1 MVRGRLHYAWV
12 VVAVTFLAIFVSS
25 GVRSSFGVYVKP
37 LEEEFGWDRAAVSG
51 VAALSLLLYGVAQP
65 LVGSLVDRFGSRAI
79 LTGSLVLLGV
89 GALGSALIHEL
100 WQLYLTYGLFV
111 SLASGGPSTVTVSA
125 IAAHWFLVRRGLVV
139 GVATSGI
146 SAGQLL
152 LIPVAMWLTVHFG
165 WRLGYVALAVLL
177 LAVTVPLVWL
187 LVRNDPAELGWLPFG
202 ASPEESTRTS
212 QSLAATAERSTRL
225 GEAARTL
232 PFWLLAGSYFIC
244 GYSTSGLVGT
254 HVVPYAI
261 EHGIAEMAAASALG
275 LMGAVNTLGAVAAGY
290 VADRYGRRNPLA
302 ITYFLRGLSLL
313 WLTTVQDARALHV
326 FAILFGLSYIATV
339 PPTTALTAD
348 LFGRRSVASIFGWI
362 FLAHQVGSAL
372 GAQLGGVL
380 YDLSGDYL
388 FAFLSGGLA
397 CFAAG
402 AMVLAIRPARP
413 PVAVPAAP

>member
-1 MVRGRLHYAWV
+1 MIGARCDRGGGMVRGRLHYAWV

-111 SLASGGPSTVTVSA
+111 SLASGGPSTVTVS
-125 IAAHWFLVRRGLVV
+125 
-139 GVATSGI
+139 GI

-187 LVRNDPAELGWLPFG
+187 LVRNDP
-202 ASPEESTRTS
+202 
-212 QSLAATAERSTRL
+212 
-225 GEAARTL
+225 
-232 PFWLLAGSYFIC
+232 
-244 GYSTSGLVGT
+244 
-254 HVVPYAI
+254 
-261 EHGIAEMAAASALG
+261 
-275 LMGAVNTLGAVAAGY
+275 
-290 VADRYGRRNPLA
+290 
-302 ITYFLRGLSLL
+302 
-313 WLTTVQDARALHV
+313 
-326 FAILFGLSYIATV
+326 
-339 PPTTALTAD
+339 
-348 LFGRRSVASIFGWI
+348 
-362 FLAHQVGSAL
+362 
-372 GAQLGGVL
+372 
-380 YDLSGDYL
+380 
-388 FAFLSGGLA
+388 
-397 CFAAG
+397 
-402 AMVLAIRPARP
+402 
-413 PVAVPAAP
+413 